1 MLKTHQQRG
10 FTLLELL
17 VAITIFAIVGVM
29 AMSGYNQ
36 LVRQREIAAATM
48 ERIRNVQRS
57 VMRMS
62 QDFEQ
67 LAARPIR
74 DATSS
79 TDIPALYFSN
89 NGSDIIEFTH
99 AGWTN
104 PTGINRS
111 TLQRVRY
118 RLVDHK
124 LYRDYWSVLDRTLT
138 NVPLQ
143 VQLLDNVSTMTLR
156 YMDNSNTWQTSWPVN
171 SSVGNG
177 TAPTAS
183 VASRTLPIAVEITLT
198 LQDWGEIK
206 RIIEVPSL

>member
-1 MLKTHQQRG
+1 MNTRSSRG

-17 VAITIFAIVGVM
+17 IAIVIFAIVGVL
-29 AMSGYNQ
+29 AMGGYNQ

-48 ERIRNVQRS
+48 ERVRNLQRT

-74 DATSS
+74 DATSA
-79 TDIPALYFSN
+79 TDMPALLTSTN
-89 NGSDIIEFTH
+89 TGDLVEFTR

-118 RLVDHK
+118 RLVDNK
-124 LYRDYWSVLDRTLT
+124 LYRDYWGVLDRTLNST
-138 NVPLQ
+138 PIE
-143 VQLLDNVSTMTLR
+143 VQLLDKVQSVTFR
-156 YMDNSNTWQTSWPVN
+156 FMDNGRQWQTTWPASQVTQ
-171 SSVGNG
+171 VAG
-177 TAPTAS
+177 APAAS
-183 VASRTLPIAVEITLT
+183 FASRELPIAIEVTIN

-206 RIIEVPSL
+206 RLVEVPTL